1 MPVRILLVDDEKEFV
16 ATLAERLEL
25 RGIDADWVTTGEAAL
40 AKAAE
45 RAYDLAILDVKMP
58 GISGLK
64 LEKLM
69 AQRHP
74 GMKFIFLTGHGSASD
89 YHSGI
94 AEDRVVD
101 YLVKPVNIEAL
112 ITKMQATLTS

>member
-16 ATLAERLEL
+16 ATLAERLGL
-25 RGIDADWVTTGEAAL
+25 RGITADWATTGEAAL

-45 RAYDLAILDVKMP
+45 SDYDLAILDVKMP
-58 GISGLK
+58 GISGLN

-69 AQRHP
+69 AQQHP
-74 GMKFIFLTGHGSASD
+74 RMKFIFLTGHGSDSD

-94 AEDRVVD
+94 AEDRVID

-112 ITKMQATLTS
+112 IAKMQAVLKS